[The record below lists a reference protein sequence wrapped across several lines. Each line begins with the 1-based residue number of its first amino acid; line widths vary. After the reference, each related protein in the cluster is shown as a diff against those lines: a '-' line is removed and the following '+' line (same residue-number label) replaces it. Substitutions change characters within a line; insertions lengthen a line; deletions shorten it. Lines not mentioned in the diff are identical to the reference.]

1 MTNYEK
7 IKEMTVEEMAAVFEM
22 RELYAVATSGIHD
35 SRQKPAIE
43 WLKQEVKE

>member
-7 IKEMTVEEMAAVFEM
+7 IKEMTAVFEM
-22 RELYAVATSGIHD
+22 RELYAVATSEIHD

-43 WLKQEVKE
+43 WLKEEVKK